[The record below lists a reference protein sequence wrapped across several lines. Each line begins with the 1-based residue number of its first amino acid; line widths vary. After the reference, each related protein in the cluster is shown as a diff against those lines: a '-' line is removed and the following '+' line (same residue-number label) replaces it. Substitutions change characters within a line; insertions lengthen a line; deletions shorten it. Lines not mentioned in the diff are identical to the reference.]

1 MPRHSIAGS
10 LVVLSSL
17 TLAGCESPSSPAE
30 SLPLTR
36 VTQGYFGAPNPSQR
50 LVVRSEQE
58 FATAWAAIFSN
69 TSPQPPVPSV
79 DFTQEMVIVALSGS
93 KPTGGYCIAVE
104 HAAGDRRSV
113 TLTVRSGGPAAN
125 NAILPVITNPY
136 DIVRVPRRDRVL
148 FTETSVITNCGPL
161 T

>member
-1 MPRHSIAGS
+1 MARPVVAS
-10 LVVLSSL
+10 LVVLGSL
-17 TLAGCESPSSPAE
+17 IIAGCDSPSGPAE
-30 SLPLTR
+30 TLPLTR

-50 LVVRSEQE
+50 LVVRSQQD
-58 FATAWAAIFSN
+58 FAAAWAAIFNNS
-69 TSPQPPVPSV
+69 SPQPPLPNV
-79 DFTQEMVIVALSGS
+79 DFTQEMVIIALSGS
-93 KPTGGYCIAVE
+93 KPSGGYCIAVE

-136 DIVRVPRRDRVL
+136 DVVRVPRRDRVS
-148 FTETSVITNCGPL
+148 FTEVSVITNCGPL